1 MYLHVISNDGI
12 VTEQANDFWVEKLSW
27 LYHQVLFIFPL
38 PAFIFKIINFTLSFS
53 HTLTIYFLSL
63 SFALSLLS
71 LSLSLYLSLS
81 LSLFLSLPP
90 FLSLSLCETL
100 EIFAK
105 DPMHLSWIIDFT
117 LLHKSLLLTY
127 VIRWDK
133 YHDICRNCKDFVNSQ
148 YLKSQASSYKTRSL
162 VLKFWF
168 VSSFPVA
175 MNLAF

>member
-1 MYLHVISNDGI
+1 MSFELRNFLGCTTKFCLS
-12 VTEQANDFWVEKLSW
+12 FLFLLLSSKLST
-27 LYHQVLFIFPL
+27 LLF
-38 PAFIFKIINFTLSFS
+38 LS
-53 HTLTIYFLSL
+53 LTLSL
-63 SFALSLLS
+63 SFYLFYLCLSRTLS
-71 LSLSLYLSLS
+71 LST
-81 LSLFLSLPP
+81 

-148 YLKSQASSYKTRSL
+148 YLKSLASSYKTRSL

-168 VSSFPVA
+168 VSSFPLTMNVA
-175 MNLAF
+175 F